1 MATRVADLVTTPDRV
16 MLDTNVL
23 IAATDE
29 GRAEHR
35 DALLVV
41 NDWASRPT
49 ELCTSG
55 QILREYLT
63 VATRPAEKNGLG
75 LNRSDAL
82 GNVHAIRG
90 RTTLL
95 AEDAKV
101 ADRLLSLL
109 ADVDCRGKQVH
120 DANVVATMLVY
131 GVRAVVTTNM
141 EDFARFEGHVSL
153 IRL

>member
-1 MATRVADLVTTPDRV
+1 MATRVADLATAPDRV

-29 GRAEHR
+29 SRAEHR
-35 DALLVV
+35 DALTVV
-41 NDWASRPT
+41 NDWAAGHT

-63 VATRPAEKNGLG
+63 VATRPVARNGLG
-75 LNRSDAL
+75 LNRPEAI
-82 GNVHAIRG
+82 GNVHAIRA
-90 RTTLL
+90 RSTLL

-101 ADRLLSLL
+101 ADRLLSLI
-109 ADVDCRGKQVH
+109 ANVECGGKQVH

-131 GVRAVVTTNM
+131 GVRAVVTMNL